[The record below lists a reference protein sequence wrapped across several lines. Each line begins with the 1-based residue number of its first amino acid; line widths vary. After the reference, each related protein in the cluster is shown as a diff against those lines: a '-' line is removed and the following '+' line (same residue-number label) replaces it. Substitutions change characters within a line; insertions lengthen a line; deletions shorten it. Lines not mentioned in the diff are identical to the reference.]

1 MDTRS
6 EPSSTSVSRSAEGAT
21 PSNEV
26 ATREGELIEQ
36 DGKRY
41 SRIPADEAFR
51 IRFDVQLYYYH
62 LPDDRIWRD
71 YDTPE
76 SYRRAF
82 SEDPTYASAGMGWW
96 KHQTFYIEIA
106 PDREEYVPHG

>member
-1 MDTRS
+1 MS
-6 EPSSTSVSRSAEGAT
+6 
-21 PSNEV
+21 SNEGGLV
-26 ATREGELIEQ
+26 EQ

-41 SRIPADEAFR
+41 SRIPGDEAFR
-51 IRFDVQLYYYH
+51 IRFDVQLYYY
-62 LPDDRIWRD
+62 LRADDRILRD

-82 SEDPTYASAGMGWW
+82 SEDPTYASADRGWW

-106 PDREEYVPHG
+106 PDREEYVPNG